1 MDALPVAGF
10 FAALVL
16 TTYWFDE
23 LGSNQ
28 YGMPLQLVYAITWG
42 LLGAAV
48 LMICDITAP
57 NMMAR
62 NAALLAAG
70 FVVGAVV
77 ETLLELAKR
86 HRADPRNLRWLVA
99 GIVVFGST
107 HLLIQNNEGT
117 TCLTNHHERNSTKW
131 STASKTTGTAR
142 SNF

>member
-23 LGSNQ
+23 LGSDQ
-28 YGMPLQLVYAITWG
+28 YGLPLQFVYSITWG

-57 NMMAR
+57 NTMAQ
-62 NAALLAAG
+62 NAAMLAGGLAMAAG
-70 FVVGAVV
+70 A
-77 ETLLELAKR
+77 ESMIELVKR
-86 HRADPRNLRWLVA
+86 HRIDSRNLRWLVA

-107 HLLIQNNEGT
+107 HLLLQNNEGIS
-117 TCLTNHHERNSTKW
+117 CLTNHHERSSTKW
-131 STASKTTGTAR
+131 STASKTTKTAP
-142 SNF
+142 SSF